1 MVNNSTATFNNR
13 HELVPYADQFVKNRI
28 KVFRKDLS
36 ICLKADANGRHA
48 YMPALITCIS
58 LLELFSGLYIG
69 KLRFISLK
77 GIIKYAEKFMDSN
90 DYSSDRLTVLYLMFR
105 HKIAHLGRPYG
116 IFDTDTVSHQNRE
129 YLREGPR
136 RLISWRVNATDRHP
150 PIEIIPENG
159 TPSESPPWPVFFS
172 HRCIVSIYRLKVD
185 IVKSARSYLEHVRM
199 DIKAQ
204 NKFCK
209 CIEEF
214 FPQ

>member
-1 MVNNSTATFNNR
+1 MVNNSEASFNDK
-13 HELVPYADQFVKNRI
+13 HELVSYAHKFVNNRI
-28 KVFRKDLS
+28 EVFRKDLS
-36 ICLKADANGRHA
+36 ICLKADAKGRHA

-58 LLELFSGLYIG
+58 LLELFSGLYSG
-69 KLRFISLK
+69 KLRNIGLK
-77 GIIKYAEKFMDSN
+77 GIIKYAEKFMDSS

-116 IFDTDTVSHQNRE
+116 IFDTD
-129 YLREGPR
+129 REGPR

-159 TPSESPPWPVFFS
+159 TPRESPPWSVFFS

-185 IVKSARSYLEHVRM
+185 IPKSARSYLEHL
-199 DIKAQ
+199 KKHKNAQ
-204 NKFCK
+204 DKFCK
-209 CIEEF
+209 CIKEF

>member
-1 MVNNSTATFNNR
+1 MVNNSTAPFKNR
-13 HELVPYADQFVKNRI
+13 HELVSYADQFVKNRI

-48 YMPALITCIS
+48 YMPALMTCIS

-69 KLRFISLK
+69 NLRSIGLS
-77 GIIKYAEKFMDSN
+77 GIIKYAEKFMDSKV
-90 DYSSDRLTVLYLMFR
+90 YSSDRLTVLYHMFR

-116 IFDTDTVSHQNRE
+116 IFDTDTVSAQNRK
-129 YLREGPR
+129 YLKKGPR
-136 RLISWRVNATDRHP
+136 RLISWRVNATNRLL

-159 TPSESPPWPVFFS
+159 APKESPPWPVIFS

-185 IVKSARSYLEHVRM
+185 IVSSAGSYLEYVKK

-204 NKFCK
+204 DKFCK
-209 CIEEF
+209 CIKEF